1 MRFRPHLG
9 VLGSAVVLALLAA
22 LSLAAFASAGA
33 PLPKGGVAFS
43 TGRAKHG
50 VSLTLVTS
58 VRDPKQ
64 ILEGA
69 AALGSQYAMSGGS
82 LLCPKAKKSPGFKGA
97 PFAIFGF
104 PATELKLS
112 GGRYGFSKTITEPGA
127 SVLGSSAK
135 PFTLKVKVSG
145 TVLSP
150 TRIGGTVT
158 ASGGPCKT
166 KKPLKYT
173 AKLDPKL
180 PVAPQ

>member
-1 MRFRPHLG
+1 MHRARVRYLG
-9 VLGSAVVLALLAA
+9 WAAPAAAILALVPVVAA
-22 LSLAAFASAGA
+22 PAAS
-33 PLPKGGVAFS
+33 PLPKGGAAYS
-43 TGRAKHG
+43 TGAGKHQ
-50 VSLTLVTS
+50 VSLTFVTS

-82 LLCPKAKKSPGFKGA
+82 LQCPKAKKSKGSHGT
-97 PFAIFGF
+97 PFVPFGF
-104 PATELKLS
+104 PGAELKPVN
-112 GGRYGFSKTITEPGA
+112 GAYGFAKTDKEPMTSA
-127 SVLGSSAK
+127 LGSSAK
-135 PFTLKVKVSG
+135 PFTLKVKITGSVVTPTKIVG
-145 TVLSP
+145 TVK
-150 TRIGGTVT
+150 